1 MEGGTGSDF
10 SKDKFK
16 QEKDFSILM
25 RTAIQPVY
33 YNLLVVFSVF
43 VALYSNNALIC
54 IIMLLH
60 ILNMKLGIWTH
71 FGMSAG
77 K

>member
-1 MEGGTGSDF
+1 MEGGTGSDRF
-10 SKDKFK
+10 E

-25 RTAIQPVY
+25 RTAIQTVY

-43 VALYSNNALIC
+43 VALYSNNALIYT
-54 IIMLLH
+54 IMLLH
-60 ILNMKLGIWTH
+60 IRNMKLGIWTH